1 MPLGS
6 DYDGQNCSLAR
17 SLEVVGERWTLLILR
32 DLFFGVRRFG
42 ELQAHLDIPRAVLS
56 ARLAM
61 LVEHGLVERRPYRPG
76 RDELHLTARGVEL
89 WPAVYALL
97 RWGDRHYG
105 AGGGAGRIFA
115 HAACGTDLDDTG
127 RCATCA
133 RVPDAAELVMR
144 AGPGT
149 PAVPRSDP
157 VSRALRE
164 PHRLLTP
171 LLTGAARPGPPGRAS
186 AR

>member
-6 DYDGQNCSLAR
+6 DYEGQNCSLAR

-56 ARLAM
+56 ARLAT

-76 RDELHLTARGVEL
+76 RDEMLLTDCALEL
-89 WPAVYALL
+89 WPAIYALL
-97 RWGDRHYG
+97 RWGDRHH
-105 AGGGAGRIFA
+105 AAEGGPGRLFA
-115 HAACGTDLDDTG
+115 HVCGTDVDDLG
-127 RCATCA
+127 ACATCA
-133 RVPDAAELVMR
+133 RIPGPGELVMR
-144 AGPGT
+144 PGPGT
-149 PAVPRSDP
+149 PSAPRDDA
-157 VSRALRE
+157 VSRALRK

-171 LLTGAARPGPPGRAS
+171 PVTV
-186 AR
+186 